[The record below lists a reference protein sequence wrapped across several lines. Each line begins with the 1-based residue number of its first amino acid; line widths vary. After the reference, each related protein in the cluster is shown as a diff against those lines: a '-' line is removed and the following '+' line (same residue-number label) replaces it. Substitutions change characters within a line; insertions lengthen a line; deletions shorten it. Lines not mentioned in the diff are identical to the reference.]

1 MAKRSP
7 HRQRRPNRNRHEAP
21 KRHRKPQDEQIH
33 PKKQKKNPMDVN
45 YDGYYDDIKPVDAG
59 EQEERMDPELVKKVA
74 ILLAGA
80 FVVILASV
88 LLMTLL

>member
-1 MAKRSP
+1 
-7 HRQRRPNRNRHEAP
+7 
-21 KRHRKPQDEQIH
+21 
-33 PKKQKKNPMDVN
+33 MDVN

-80 FVVILASV
+80 FVAILASV
-88 LLMTLL
+88 LLMTSL